1 MRLWPRAKIK
11 SGQLTQCN
19 RKGLTELA
27 TFQPSQELEYR
38 NMVKAVL
45 HIHSTAS
52 MKKEQLLG
60 KGILFNSMEVLAK
73 HKHKPVFI
81 CWCSLTV
88 NVANKYKQAR
98 ESNPAMLS
106 PNTEETLVALLMSLW
121 CNCSIHSPEAGKNM
135 RLGPGPNKVQRTLEM
150 QLRHRAAALL
160 EGKLAG
166 LENTGK
172 QWYFLNSACTYSVKE
187 RPVPFLN

>member
-1 MRLWPRAKIK
+1 
-11 SGQLTQCN
+11 
-19 RKGLTELA
+19 
-27 TFQPSQELEYR
+27 
-38 NMVKAVL
+38 
-45 HIHSTAS
+45 
-52 MKKEQLLG
+52 
-60 KGILFNSMEVLAK
+60 
-73 HKHKPVFI
+73 
-81 CWCSLTV
+81 
-88 NVANKYKQAR
+88 
-98 ESNPAMLS
+98 
-106 PNTEETLVALLMSLW
+106 
-121 CNCSIHSPEAGKNM
+121 M